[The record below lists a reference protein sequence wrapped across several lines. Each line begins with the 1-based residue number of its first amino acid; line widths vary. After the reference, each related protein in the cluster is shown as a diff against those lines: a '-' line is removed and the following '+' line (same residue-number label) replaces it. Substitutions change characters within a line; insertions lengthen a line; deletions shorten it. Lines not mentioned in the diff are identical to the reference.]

1 MKFGE
6 KIKTLRKEQKLSQA
20 DLAKAVGLSARAVQN
35 YEIAGSYPKNREMYK
50 KLAEVLKVDVNY
62 LLTDDEEFIS
72 AAQEKYGRRGAKDA
86 ERLVS
91 QITGLFA
98 GGEITEDTKDEVMQA
113 IQNAYWAA
121 KKENQKYTPKKYRK
135 QEIEWF
141 SLIWYLQM
149 EVHNVSTNYI
159 YNNVQS
165 RVRKSKTRNPFVI
178 AEDNGIMLLFDA
190 NLKNLKGMYH
200 CITSLSRHKSYVGVY
215 AAQ

>member
-86 ERLVS
+86 ERLLS

-135 QEIEWF
+135 QEIE
-141 SLIWYLQM
+141 
-149 EVHNVSTNYI
+149 
-159 YNNVQS
+159 
-165 RVRKSKTRNPFVI
+165 
-178 AEDNGIMLLFDA
+178 
-190 NLKNLKGMYH
+190 
-200 CITSLSRHKSYVGVY
+200 
-215 AAQ
+215 